1 MPPPG
6 ENRRLAAASK
16 ASGKV
21 GQMVRKTTLDNGIT
35 LVTEQIPEFRSCS
48 LGIWAQSGSR
58 HEREDQ
64 SGLSHFLEHMLFKG
78 TPRRTATQIAEAM
91 DGVGGQLNAF
101 TEKEQTCYYARVMD
115 QHLPRALDILSDMF
129 LNSLFDPA
137 ELERE
142 KGVILEEIKMYEDAP
157 DEMVFDVFTSS
168 VWDGHPLGRPIL
180 GSREVIS
187 GLDRERLVQ
196 FMEERYLP
204 SRLLVS
210 AAGHVDHDM
219 VAEKVGQWFQGGR
232 PAEPLPLVP
241 GGTPESNPRR
251 IVQYRDSEQVYVCYG
266 VQGLA
271 VTDERRY
278 AMLVLDSV
286 LGGSMSC
293 RLFQEIRER
302 RGLVYTVCTFQNTY
316 RDCGLFGVYA
326 GTSAEKV
333 EEVLRLSREILEEVR
348 QDGIR
353 PEELERA
360 REHLKGSIALAME
373 STSHRM
379 MRLARTQSFH
389 GRIIPLEEVI
399 ERVDAVSHEDI
410 LDLARTLLAPERFT
424 LAVLGPVQAVD
435 GVPAVGTP

>member
-1 MPPPG
+1 
-6 ENRRLAAASK
+6 
-16 ASGKV
+16 
-21 GQMVRKTTLDNGIT
+21 MVRKTVLENGIT
-35 LVTEQIPEFRSCS
+35 LVTEQIPQFRSCS
-48 LGIWAQSGSR
+48 LGIWAQAGSR
-58 HEREDQ
+58 HERQEQ

-78 TPRRTATQIAEAM
+78 TQRRNATQIAEAM

-115 QHLPRALDILSDMF
+115 QHLPMALDILSDMF
-129 LNSLFDPA
+129 LNSVFDPH
-137 ELERE
+137 EIERE
-142 KGVILEEIKMYEDAP
+142 KGVILEEIKMYDDAP
-157 DEMVFDVFTSS
+157 DEMVFDVFTSA
-168 VWDGHPLGRPIL
+168 VWRGHPLGRSIL
-180 GSREVIS
+180 GTKEVIS
-187 GLDRERLVQ
+187 ALTRERVLEYRNAHYV
-196 FMEERYLP
+196 P
-204 SRLLVS
+204 PRLLVS
-210 AAGHVDHDM
+210 AAGHLEHDLLVER
-219 VAEKVGQWFQGGR
+219 VAGWFNGA
-232 PAEPLPLVP
+232 PLPEPPPLVP
-241 GGTPESNPRR
+241 GGTPLAEPCKL
-251 IVQYRDSEQVYVCYG
+251 VQYRDSEQVYLCYG

-302 RGLVYTVCTFQNTY
+302 RGLVYSVCTFQNSY
-316 RDCGLFGVYA
+316 RDSGLFGVYA

-333 EEVLRLSREILEEVR
+333 EEVLRLSREILEDVR

-353 PEELERA
+353 TEELDRA

-399 ERVDAVSHEDI
+399 ERVDAVSHEDV
-410 LDLARTLLAPERFT
+410 LDLARTLLTPEKFT

-435 GVPAVGTP
+435 GVPAAGVPQSPTKSLAST

>member
-1 MPPPG
+1 
-6 ENRRLAAASK
+6 
-16 ASGKV
+16 
-21 GQMVRKTTLDNGIT
+21 MVRKTILENGIT

-58 HEREDQ
+58 HEQEDQ

-78 TPRRTATQIAEAM
+78 TPRRSATQIAEAM

-115 QHLPRALDILSDMF
+115 QHLPKALDILSDMF
-129 LNSLFDPA
+129 LNSLFDTD
-137 ELERE
+137 ELNRE

-187 GLDRERLVQ
+187 GLNRDRLVE
-196 FMEERYLP
+196 FMEERYVP

-210 AAGHVDHDM
+210 AAGHVEHDE
-219 VAEKVGQWFQGGR
+219 VADRVGRWFQGAR
-232 PAEPLPLVP
+232 PPAPPPLLP
-241 GGTPESNPRR
+241 GGAPQPSPRR
-251 IVQYRDSEQVYVCYG
+251 IVQYRDSEQVYLCYG

-278 AMLVLDSV
+278 AMLILDSV

-302 RGLVYTVCTFQNTY
+302 RGLVYSVCTFQNSY

-333 EEVLRLSREILEEVR
+333 EEVLRLSREILEDVR

-353 PEELERA
+353 SEELDRA

-399 ERVDAVSHEDI
+399 ERVDGVTHEDI
-410 LDLARTLLAPERFT
+410 LDLARELLTPERFT
-424 LAVLGPVQAVD
+424 LAVLGPVQSAD
-435 GVPAVGTP
+435 GVPAAGAPQSPTKSLAST